1 MAGIIVFAALLGLGC
16 GATMLLYSPGGGLE
30 QSTSETA
37 EADVRVRAEVISI
50 APNDHTLLLR
60 LKILDIADAVSAA
73 DGRLDAP
80 CV

>member
-1 MAGIIVFAALLGLGC
+1 M
-16 GATMLLYSPGGGLE
+16 
-30 QSTSETA
+30 
-37 EADVRVRAEVISI
+37 RVRAEVVSL